1 MPIVRMYGFK
11 LEGGGVNGLKR
22 VFANFEVKNEF
33 TLRIT

>member
-22 VFANFEVKNEF
+22 VFAKLLSQE
-33 TLRIT
+33 